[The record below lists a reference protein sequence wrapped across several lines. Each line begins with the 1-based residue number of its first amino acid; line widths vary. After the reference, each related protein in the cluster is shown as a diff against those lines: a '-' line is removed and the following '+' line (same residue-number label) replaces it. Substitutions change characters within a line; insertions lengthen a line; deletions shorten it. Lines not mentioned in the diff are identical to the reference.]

1 MKEHK
6 MGDRTAPYF
15 EIEQGDRVRLNLS
28 SGDGCDYIEVCVSKS
43 DPGHIEIRVTDGI
56 MVIRPEV
63 SNKVIIGL
71 ETTLDA
77 HLRRHPE
84 DRS

>member
-1 MKEHK
+1 
-6 MGDRTAPYF
+6 
-15 EIEQGDRVRLNLS
+15 
-28 SGDGCDYIEVCVSKS
+28 
-43 DPGHIEIRVTDGI
+43 